1 MHEATNV
8 EFLHEI
14 INNAQSTRGMRYLG
28 NSVRNVQ
35 ELLAQI
41 IIC

>member
-8 EFLHEI
+8 EFLHQ
-14 INNAQSTRGMRYLG
+14 INDAKSTRGMRSLG

-41 IIC
+41 VIC